1 MSLLSHRP
9 GGTQY
14 LFSHRYA
21 KLPTASA
28 TLSPSNENTVLTS
41 LMQALLGQNG
51 IFLACPLDK
60 VGVGN
65 DYRKQHLMHKTNG
78 FCKQKPSPVGEGAEL
93 ARRMRCRCVKVTWT

>member
-60 VGVGN
+60 VGVEAICRNAVREWLAPSVQTVIAN
-65 DYRKQHLMHKTNG
+65 DI
-78 FCKQKPSPVGEGAEL
+78 
-93 ARRMRCRCVKVTWT
+93 